1 MSLSSSAGRT
11 ARRTFLRRGLA
22 VVAVGALA
30 GSLLTTPAVA
40 ATDAGLYGSQDP
52 AFDGVFRQSLALMGQ
67 AAQGVNPP
75 ASAVGWLVRQQCA
88 DGSFQAYRPN
98 PAAACAPSDPATF
111 TGPDT
116 NSTALAAVAL
126 FQSGRVLQA
135 RRAITWLNSV
145 QSADGGFPYYRGGAS
160 DASSTGL
167 ALLALQTVV
176 PQDRTARVPNGLR
189 YLGSVRLSCASGG
202 GLAYQKGQAAGT
214 FASAQGY
221 LGLTRPLPVTPAGR
235 GAANPQCS
243 SDVRANVG
251 SFLADAIMA
260 SGAIPSS
267 FGSGP
272 DLTST
277 GFAVLGLSAA
287 GVGRSAVARGSRA
300 LVAGAETYA
309 RPDGVAVPGAIGVL
323 LLVAEATGRD
333 ARAFGGVDLIAA
345 LNGSLRR

>member
-1 MSLSSSAGRT
+1 ML
-11 ARRTFLRRGLA
+11 LRRGLA
-22 VVAVGALA
+22 VAAVGALA
-30 GSLLTTPAVA
+30 GSLLATPASA
-40 ATDAGLYGSQDP
+40 ATDTGLYGSQDP
-52 AFDGVFRQSLALMGQ
+52 TYDGVFRQSLALMGL
-67 AAQGVNPP
+67 AAQGAAPP
-75 ASAVGWLVRQQCA
+75 ATAVAWLVRQQCA
-88 DGSFQAYRPN
+88 DGSFQAYRPD
-98 PAAACAPSDPATF
+98 PSVACGPSDPATF
-111 TGPDT
+111 TGPDS

-135 RRAITWLNSV
+135 RRAVTWLNSV
-145 QSADGGFPYYRGGAS
+145 QTADGGFPYYAGGAS

-176 PQDRTARVPNGLR
+176 PQDRSARVPNGQR
-189 YLGSVRLSCASGG
+189 YLGSLRLSCASGG

-214 FASAQGY
+214 FSSAQGY
-221 LGLTRPLPVTPAGR
+221 LGLTRALPVEPAAR
-235 GAANPQCS
+235 RAANPRCG

-251 SFLADAIMA
+251 SFLAASIME

-277 GFAVLGLSAA
+277 GFAVLGLNAA
-287 GVGRSAVARGSRA
+287 GVGREAVARGTRA
-300 LVAGAETYA
+300 LVAGAPTYA
-309 RPDGVAVPGAIGVL
+309 RSEGAAVPGAIGVL

-333 ARAFGGVDLIAA
+333 ARAFGGVDLLTA